1 MALPVHVFISPNMP
15 PDEEGNIAHHTTGS
29 PGSMPGIDVPPE
41 YGEHVLDQV
50 FDHRSGWQHTT
61 SQQDS
66 SIPTSSSPRANAS
79 RRLISATCTQTEHRA
94 DSSASTLQPNAAD
107 VTTYISS
114 ETIDES
120 IELAELSRVPTYGTA
135 VRSPLRSHVEPG
147 DSLLPDYMT
156 VVSGRENET
165 RC

>member
-15 PDEEGNIAHHTTGS
+15 PDEEGNITHQTTGS
-29 PGSMPGIDVPPE
+29 PGLMPGIDVPPE
-41 YGEHVLDQV
+41 YGEHVLDQI
-50 FDHRSGWQHTT
+50 FNHRSGWQHTT

-66 SIPTSSSPRANAS
+66 SIQTSSSPRANAAW
-79 RRLISATCTQTEHRA
+79 RLTSATCTQTEQQA
-94 DSSASTLQPNAAD
+94 NSSASTSQPDAAD
-107 VTTYISS
+107 VAAYISS

-135 VRSPLRSHVEPG
+135 VRSPLRSHIEAG

-156 VVSGRENET
+156 VVAGRENEP
-165 RC
+165 RF